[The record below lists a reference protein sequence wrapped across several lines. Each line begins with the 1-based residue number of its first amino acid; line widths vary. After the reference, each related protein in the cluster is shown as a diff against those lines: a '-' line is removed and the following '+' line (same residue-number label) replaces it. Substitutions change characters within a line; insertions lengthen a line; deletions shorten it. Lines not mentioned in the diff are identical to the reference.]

1 MQHADQRSS
10 IPGQERPVSPL
21 ISIVVPVFN
30 EEACV
35 DEMATRVRAVFSDI
49 DADYE
54 LIFVNDGS
62 SDATLQRIVAV
73 GETDAAVRYISFSRN
88 FGHQYALAAGI
99 DHAFGDA
106 VVTLD
111 GDLQHPPELIPD
123 LIAHWRGGDDVVY
136 TIRESN
142 AGHALK
148 EVVSKL
154 FYWSMRKLTGVQVPT
169 GGADFRLID
178 RRVADYL
185 RQCREHAVFVRGLI
199 PWLGFP
205 NKGIRYHAHERFGGE
220 TKYLPSR
227 MISFALDGVFSFS
240 TVPLRLI
247 SIMGAVTIALG
258 FVYGTYSVL
267 IRLFTDQA
275 VSGWTSLVIVVLV
288 FSGTQL
294 ISLGILSE
302 YIGRIYDEVKHRP
315 RYVIAAKSEQLDND
329 ADGSEN
335 S

>member
-1 MQHADQRSS
+1 MTG
-10 IPGQERPVSPL
+10 PVRPNRPL
-21 ISIVVPVFN
+21 ISIVVPVYN

-35 DEMATRVRAVFSDI
+35 DEMARRVRAVFSQLDC
-49 DADYE
+49 DYE

-62 SDATLQRIVAV
+62 RDGTLERAVTVAKSDPN
-73 GETDAAVRYISFSRN
+73 VRYLSFSRN

-123 LIAHWRGGDDVVY
+123 LIGHWRSGDDVVY

-142 AGHALK
+142 AGHAFK
-148 EVVSKL
+148 ESISKL

-199 PWLGFP
+199 PWLGFR
-205 NKGIRYHAHERFGGE
+205 NRGIHYHAHERFGGE
-220 TKYLPSR
+220 TKYLPTQ
-227 MISFALDGVFSFS
+227 MIRFALDGVFSFS
-240 TVPLRLI
+240 TVPLRMI
-247 SIMGAVTIALG
+247 SLLGAVTIGLG
-258 FVYGTYSVL
+258 FLYGTYSIL

-288 FSGTQL
+288 FSGTQML
-294 ISLGILSE
+294 SLGILSE
-302 YIGRIYDEVKHRP
+302 YVGRIYDEVKHRP
-315 RYVIAAKSEQLDND
+315 RYVIAAKSPELRTDEGKVQ
-329 ADGSEN
+329 S
-335 S
+335 

>member
-1 MQHADQRSS
+1 MQHGDPPSS
-10 IPGQERPVSPL
+10 VPGLERPGRPL
-21 ISIVVPVFN
+21 ISIVVPVYN

-35 DEMATRVRAVFSDI
+35 DEMARRVATVFSTVE
-49 DADYE
+49 ADFE

-62 SDATLQRIVAV
+62 SDDTLACITRTA
-73 GETDAAVRYISFSRN
+73 ETDPRIRYVSFSRN
-88 FGHQYALAAGI
+88 FGHQHALAAGI

-123 LIAHWRGGDDVVY
+123 LISHWRAGDDVVY

-154 FYWSMRKLTGVQVPT
+154 FYWSIRKLTGVQVPT

-178 RRVADYL
+178 RRVANYL

-199 PWLGFP
+199 PWLGFR
-205 NKGIRYHAHERFGGE
+205 NKGIPYHCQERFGGE
-220 TKYLPSR
+220 TKYVPSR
-227 MISFALDGVFSFS
+227 MIRFALDGVFSFS

-247 SIMGAVTIALG
+247 SILGAVTITLG
-258 FVYGTYSVL
+258 FLYGTYSVL

-302 YIGRIYDEVKHRP
+302 YVGRIYDEVKRRP
-315 RYVIAAKSEQLDND
+315 RYVIEAKSPELELDQK
-329 ADGSEN
+329 SEAG
-335 S
+335 